1 MTRHPFDPVSFV
13 LGALTLA
20 AGIAVLAGRSLV
32 DDADVLLPAGLLGLG
47 AALLVRVAG
56 RREPV
61 EPVATDSTTDI
72 VPVTDSGADGATDMD
87 ADADGDRFGATD
99 AGPDDPR

>member
-1 MTRHPFDPVSFV
+1 MTRHPFDPVAFV
-13 LGALTLA
+13 LGAVTLA

-56 RREPV
+56 RGEPV
-61 EPVATDSTTDI
+61 EAPAD
-72 VPVTDSGADGATDMD
+72 GDGATDESVG
-87 ADADGDRFGATD
+87 DGDGASD
-99 AGPDDPR
+99 AAPGDPR